1 MSFNVVGSDG
11 AVAVLVREVE
21 ERRLKDASYPW
32 RFEVDENEGPVL
44 RGDEGDLTERRRRT
58 LIELT
63 KRHPDIVLVT
73 ARVDRDDTGR
83 LISVDLLRYSGG
95 RRRIVAQYTHNGPNR
110 RERRAKFLK
119 VALRYDAKLDARAVS

>member
-21 ERRLKDASYPW
+21 ERRSKDASYPW

-44 RGDEGDLTERRRRT
+44 RGDEDDLTERRHRT

-63 KRHPDIVLVT
+63 KRHPDIMLVT
-73 ARVDRDDTGR
+73 GRVDRDNDTGR
-83 LISVDLLRYSGG
+83 LISVDLLRYSRG
-95 RRRIVAQYTHNGPNR
+95 RRRIVAQYTHDGANR
-110 RERRAKFLK
+110 RGRRAEFLK
-119 VALRYDAKLDARAVS
+119 VALRYDAKLDAQR